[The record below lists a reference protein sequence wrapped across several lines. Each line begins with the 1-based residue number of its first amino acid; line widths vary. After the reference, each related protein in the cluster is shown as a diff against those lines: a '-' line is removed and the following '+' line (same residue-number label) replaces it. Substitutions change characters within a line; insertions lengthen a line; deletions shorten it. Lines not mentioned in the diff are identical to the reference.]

1 MNRAPSGEVLTID
14 ELSHQLSTLTIED
27 QGKIIAQAEQIQKA
41 KQTKEAESIKL
52 WETIQAVITLL
63 LSAWYPKTESEVK
76 DFIRP
81 EIWNNN
87 TDLILS
93 LDIRSSG
100 L

>member
-52 WETIQAVITLL
+52 
-63 LSAWYPKTESEVK
+63 
-76 DFIRP
+76 
-81 EIWNNN
+81 
-87 TDLILS
+87 
-93 LDIRSSG
+93 
-100 L
+100 